1 MHEEAREVTKVG
13 TEERETGGR
22 GKKEK
27 GQGSRGEKNFR
38 RRKNVVTKE
47 RRQGK
52 AGSKWKEEALTF
64 QKVTWACRARL
75 WGPSFQLTPCPAV
88 PP

>member
-52 AGSKWKEEALTF
+52 AGSKWKEEAL
-64 QKVTWACRARL
+64 
-75 WGPSFQLTPCPAV
+75 
-88 PP
+88 